1 MEGNT
6 IKNEWETYYK
16 QLENIRQSGI
26 TNMYEAQPYLQGLNP
41 GMSSKEAIDILRNWM
56 NNYDELSEKYAWR

>member
-26 TNMYEAQPYLQGLNP
+26 TNMYGASPYLQKLNP
-41 GMSSKEAIDILRNWM
+41 RMSSKEATDILCNWM
-56 NNYDELSEKYAWR
+56 NNYSELSEKYAWR